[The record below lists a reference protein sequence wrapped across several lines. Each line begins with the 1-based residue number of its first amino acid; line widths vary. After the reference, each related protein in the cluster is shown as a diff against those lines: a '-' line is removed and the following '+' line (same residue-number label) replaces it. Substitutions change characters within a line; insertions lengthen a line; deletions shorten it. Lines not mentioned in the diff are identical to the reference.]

1 MITGLIKQMIILVN
15 MAVLLLFNTF
25 IYQDIAVKV
34 IAPSSTIAGSTVEV
48 EVQINKGSLKGFARY
63 QVEFPNGVIATPVE
77 RAFSDFSFQ
86 DNTMKLIWLNLPPEE
101 VITIRYALKI
111 NERLKGDLDLA
122 GTFSFIENN
131 QRKQSA
137 DPTNLL
143 AIQPSPAIDE
153 RLIVDVRDAGQKLAA
168 PLPHLTSGQVVA
180 AVRQTPYPGTD
191 NHLIVNLVIN
201 KEQIDKYAKIE
212 EVVPVGFRAE
222 NLESKGGIFSFRNQE
237 VKYIWMNLPPEP
249 LFTVSYKLIPVDPG
263 TTAKP
268 EIAGVFSYLEN
279 DMTKSVNV
287 IQGDINVQ
295 TVTRNELLAIAA
307 TAPADVPVVT
317 PPVAQVTR
325 PVETRPETQPTTQQV
340 AERPRTQVTTA
351 RPVDRSQV
359 DARTQLMNQLEPESG
374 VYYRVQLAAGH
385 KPVNVN
391 RYFRRLNIQDEV
403 RTEIHEGWI
412 KYSIGSYYD
421 YKAARDYRVHIW
433 NTTPVKD
440 AFVAAYN
447 NGARI
452 TVQEALMIANHK
464 WYR

>member
-1 MITGLIKQMIILVN
+1 MIILVN

-34 IAPSSTIAGSTVEV
+34 NAPSSTVAGSTIEV
-48 EVQINKGSLKGFARY
+48 EVQIHKGALKGFARY

-86 DNTMKLIWLNLPPEE
+86 DNTMKMIWLNLPPEE

-131 QRKQSA
+131 QRKQST
-137 DPTNLL
+137 DPKNLL
-143 AIQPSPAIDE
+143 AIQPSPSIDE
-153 RLIVDVRDAGQKLAA
+153 RLIVDVRDAGQKLTA
-168 PLPHLTSGQVVA
+168 PLPHLTAGQVVA
-180 AVRQTPYPGTD
+180 AVRQTPYAGAD
-191 NHLIVNLVIN
+191 NHLTVNLVIN
-201 KEQIDKYAKIE
+201 KDQIDKYAKIE
-212 EVVPVGFRAE
+212 ELVPAGFRAE
-222 NLESKGGIFSFRNQE
+222 NMDSRGGIFTFRNQE

-249 LFTVSYKLIPVDPG
+249 IFTVSYKLIPVEPG
-263 TTAKP
+263 TAVSP
-268 EIAGVFSYLEN
+268 QIAGVFSYLEN

-287 IQGDINVQ
+287 VQGNINPQ
-295 TVTRNELLAIAA
+295 TVTKSELLAIAA
-307 TAPADVPVVT
+307 SAPSEFAVVT

-325 PVETRPETQPTTQQV
+325 PAAPRPETPTTTRPV
-340 AERPRTQVTTA
+340 TERPRTQLTTA
-351 RPVDRSQV
+351 RPAERQRV

-391 RYFRRLNIQDEV
+391 RYFKRLNIQDDV

-447 NGARI
+447 NGNRI